1 MVIWGGGEGGYYT
14 GHIASADQEIKSVLI
29 NRDLFRLIIDAFSLV
44 LATDFER
51 DLLGTG
57 GGQSCSEIC

>member
-1 MVIWGGGEGGYYT
+1 MGGGGGGYYA

-29 NRDLFRLIIDAFSLV
+29 NRDLSRLIIDAFSLV

>member
-1 MVIWGGGEGGYYT
+1 MVIWGEGGGYYT

-29 NRDLFRLIIDAFSLV
+29 NRALSRLIIDAFSLD

-51 DLLGTG
+51 YLLGTG